1 MMKADSFI
9 FATRPKTVGVLGFD
23 GVRGSDIVGPLETF
37 VAADTY
43 AENQSRRL
51 YDVRVIGVSGR
62 SFVSET
68 GMVVKAKHLL
78 SSPPNLDTVVVPGG
92 KGAREGESCR
102 RLAHWFRNHARAIRR
117 IVTIGSGIYPVAQ
130 SGLLDGCKVA
140 THWRLAQDVAAR
152 FPTVKVDLAS
162 SFIKDRSFYSCGCG
176 TAAVEMILAMI
187 EEDYGA
193 SIALPAARELVMRI
207 RPFGDSD
214 SGNDV
219 SQFQYGP
226 IDRLADL
233 PAWISAHLDEN
244 LSIETLA
251 LRACVCPRHFGRI
264 FKRCFKITPALYV
277 ERARI
282 DEARRRLK
290 CTRNSVEHI
299 ARTVGFGHVD
309 SFRRAFERHYK
320 MSPLS
325 YRKASQAAIS
335 RHDGPHL
342 VAA

>member
-1 MMKADSFI
+1 MKIASVVVS
-9 FATRPKTVGVLGFD
+9 TKPKSVGILGFD
-23 GVRGSDIVGPLETF
+23 GVKSWDLVSPLETF
-37 VAADTY
+37 VAADTH
-43 AENQSRRL
+43 AETQSRRL
-51 YDVRVIGVSGR
+51 YDASVIGVNGR

-68 GMVVKAKHLL
+68 GVVIKAKHLL
-78 SSPPNLDTVVVPGG
+78 SSPLNLDTIVIPGG
-92 KGAREGESCR
+92 KGACGGETCR
-102 RLAHWFRNHARAIRR
+102 RLAHWFRNHAKAIRR

-140 THWRLAQDVAAR
+140 THWRIAQDVAAR
-152 FPTVKVDLAS
+152 FPTLKVDLAS
-162 SFIKDRSFYSCGCG
+162 SFIKDGAIYSCGGG
-176 TAAVEMILAMI
+176 TAAVEMVLAMI
-187 EEDYGA
+187 EEDYGT

-233 PAWISAHLDEN
+233 PAWISAHLVEN

-264 FKRCFKITPALYV
+264 FKRCFEITPALYV
-277 ERARI
+277 ERVRV

-299 ARTVGFGHVD
+299 ARAVGFVHVD

-325 YRKASQAAIS
+325 YRKASQAATN
-335 RHDGPHL
+335 RRDGPHL
-342 VAA
+342 AAA